1 LIDAQLLRR
10 GETLGKK
17 EKKKETQEQKK
28 KAQAQVNAQAHC
40 GLEGCERRAT
50 PAFIFTFPSVKE

>member
-1 LIDAQLLRR
+1 LIDVQPLRR

-17 EKKKETQEQKK
+17 KKKKEQKK

-40 GLEGCERRAT
+40 RGLKVWKGGQH
-50 PAFIFTFPSVKE
+50 PPLYSLFPSVKE